1 MPLRMMQVAMAANRI
16 KIINFFI
23 ERGSG
28 WAFGSGDLLLLIIIN
43 MQSSGVKFY
52 LNDQTCV
59 F

>member
-1 MPLRMMQVAMAANRI
+1 MMQVAMAANRI

-28 WAFGSGDLLLLIIIN
+28 WAFGSGELLLLIIIN
-43 MQSSGVKFY
+43 MQLSGVKFY